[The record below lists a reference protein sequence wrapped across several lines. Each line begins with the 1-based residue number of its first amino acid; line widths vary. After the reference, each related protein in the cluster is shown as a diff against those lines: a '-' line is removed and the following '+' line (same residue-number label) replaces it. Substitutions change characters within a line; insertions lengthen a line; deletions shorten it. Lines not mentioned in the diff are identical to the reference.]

1 MCMEWG
7 IKWKKFCA
15 FLLLLLL
22 CLHLCLHLRLRLLLL
37 TSNSSCNWLFQQ
49 WLWILGSRSSYWP
62 FHIPTLSV
70 TLGGEEKTSGFET
83 DMGLGVKV
91 GSASL
96 CGTPHPGLLRGKPA
110 FLFFTSYEKQ
120 SAKSC
125 AKMEAASL
133 TTLNF
138 PAVLISLVTPLP
150 GSPWITH
157 LSFYHP
163 AYPMPGEDEWLWLK
177 QLNNG
182 KTQVQH
188 RVNLTTLQ
196 NFLSLFP
203 VSETRSGSLGHPS
216 YLLEFF

>member
-1 MCMEWG
+1 MCMGWG
-7 IKWKKFCA
+7 IKWKKCYA
-15 FLLLLLL
+15 FL
-22 CLHLCLHLRLRLLLL
+22 LRLRLLLL

-49 WLWILGSRSSYWP
+49 WLWISGSRSSYWP
-62 FHIPTLSV
+62 FRIPTLSV
-70 TLGGEEKTSGFET
+70 ILGGEEKTSGFDT
-83 DMGLGVKV
+83 DMEWKWDQLPYVD
-91 GSASL
+91 
-96 CGTPHPGLLRGKPA
+96 GTPHPGLLRGKPV

-125 AKMEAASL
+125 AKLEAASL

-138 PAVLISLVTPLP
+138 PALLASLVTPLP

-157 LSFYHP
+157 PSFYHP
-163 AYPMPGEDEWLWLK
+163 ANPMPGEDEWLWLK

-188 RVNLTTLQ
+188 RVNLTALQ